1 MSHQALFYRIQYN
14 DSSFNY
20 FTNVLIFM
28 HKYQY
33 FRKILPPLVSN
44 VISPD
49 APKYDHSNLDSEAWM
64 ANHFTG
70 KFRHVVS
77 FKGPLF
83 YLNYMPKILEQ
94 FQKFHKN
101 SINMPLKIFKRYV
114 KSFALAI
121 QSCGSLEEW
130 EGRNTPL
137 YYVPGLPREHRKNI
151 PKVLYKNFEWLKF
164 ESKWCLVKNLTTR
177 LWFLWIL
184 RRSLL
189 STYYFVFNI
198 FFLRDRSQIKSE
210 IITS

>member
-1 MSHQALFYRIQYN
+1 MRALRPGFNSNYFKDGLTPCHTKPFFTEYN
-14 DSSFNY
+14 IMTVHSII

-94 FQKFHKN
+94 FQNCHKN

-130 EGRNTPL
+130 EGLNTPL

-151 PKVLYKNFEWLKF
+151 PKVLYKNFE
-164 ESKWCLVKNLTTR
+164 
-177 LWFLWIL
+177 
-184 RRSLL
+184 
-189 STYYFVFNI
+189 
-198 FFLRDRSQIKSE
+198 
-210 IITS
+210 